1 MDKILENKE
10 TRVIIK
16 NLIKDSSINDSVT
29 MGKTKETHTIVITL
43 NKTSLIN
50 ILIDKNI
57 ILFNSTI
64 RTTN

>member
-43 NKTSLIN
+43 NKTSLTN

>member
-1 MDKILENKE
+1 MDKILEHKE

-43 NKTSLIN
+43 NKTSLTN